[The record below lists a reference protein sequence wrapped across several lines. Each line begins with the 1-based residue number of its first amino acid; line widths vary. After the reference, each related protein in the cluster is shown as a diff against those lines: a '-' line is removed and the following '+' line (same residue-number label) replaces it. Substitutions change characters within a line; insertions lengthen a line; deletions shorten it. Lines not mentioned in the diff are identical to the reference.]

1 MYTINTRK
9 PNLPEGEEDQ
19 YRYCWIQFK
28 RAESIKRDWDF
39 YFYMG
44 GQLTRMSNKQY
55 GRSGCRTAFQNEYV
69 RTALYYEHVYRCLMF
84 LMKEK
89 DFDFEKVIFYTDDK
103 KIFFAL
109 NEYNFNFDVYE
120 QCSYDKGKPLRELQK
135 KKCHVIYNPEPSK
148 EWEKINSVEDVLS
161 LNTLKAPQPNF
172 ATQAFSIPKSPPKRD
187 PQISPLLVA
196 KAKLAFFKNRGQIRM
211 KEETAEPEYCWILS
225 RTVSRST
232 RTYYHHKGE
241 THEWEENNVHDSKAK
256 IERDLLAHLSQRL
269 EATTFVTTY
278 PHTAHTVNGEVRV
291 KTVEQE
297 LVFIRENL
305 SERGNSLVALSNLS
319 ASFDKKGYAQ
329 MIRDIDQLSEVSQPN
344 LSVFAH
350 EEIDLDEVRA
360 EIRREEGH

>member
-28 RAESIKRDWDF
+28 RAKSICRDWDF
-39 YFYMG
+39 YFYME

-55 GRSGCRTAFQNEYV
+55 GRSGCRTAFQNEHV
-69 RTALYYEHVYRCLMF
+69 RTHLYYEHVYRCLMF

-89 DFDFEKVIFYTDDK
+89 DFDFEKVVFYTDDE

-120 QCSYDKGKPLRELQK
+120 QCSYNKGKPLRELQK

-148 EWEKINSVEDVLS
+148 EWEKINSVEDVIS

-196 KAKLAFFKNRGQIRM
+196 KAKLAYLKNKGSIRV
-211 KEETAEPEYCWILS
+211 KEETADPEYCWVVS
-225 RTVSRST
+225 RTVAFNT
-232 RTYYHHKGE
+232 RTFYHYNGV
-241 THEWEENNVHDSKAK
+241 TVEWKENSMTDTKAQ
-256 IERDLLAHLSQRL
+256 IERHLLAQLSRQMCD
-269 EATTFVTTY
+269 TTFVTTY
-278 PHTAHTVNGEVRV
+278 PYTAQTINRSQTKDH
-291 KTVEQE
+291 QI
-297 LVFIRENL
+297 LVIRKALYENNNRLVSL
-305 SERGNSLVALSNLS
+305 SELSS
-319 ASFDKKGYAQ
+319 SFDKTGYSQ
-329 MIRDIDQLSEVSQPN
+329 LIRNIDQMDNKRV
-344 LSVFAH
+344 VD
-350 EEIDLDEVRA
+350 EEIDFDAVME
-360 EIRREEGH
+360 EIKNEKET